1 MGPREARAIL
11 ERHGLAASR
20 DRGQNFLTDPAQAAR
35 LVAFAGVQPDETVLE
50 VGTGLGILTR
60 ALAEVAARV
69 CTVEVDA
76 GLVRAL
82 EAESLLP
89 GPERVRLVHADA
101 LRVDWDELLADAPD
115 APVRVVANL
124 PYRVA
129 TPLLRRFLDLPRL
142 AGVGVMVQREVADR
156 MRARFGEP
164 AYGSL
169 SVLIAWTMQ
178 VEAAVDLHP
187 RCFYPV
193 PRVTSTFLRMTPR
206 TDGVGNQGRAT
217 SETGERQRDA
227 SPLEP
232 EGVVLAAMERVLRA
246 GFAHRRKTLVNA
258 LQTAGGFDA
267 DAVRAALEALGVDA
281 RARAEALDPE
291 TWRKLAARL
300 AGGVA

>member
-1 MGPREARAIL
+1 MAHTRLIVGPREARAIL

-35 LVAFAGVQPDETVLE
+35 LVAFAGVRPDETVLE

-69 CTVEVDA
+69 RTVEVDG

-82 EAESLLP
+82 EAEALLP
-89 GPERVRLVHADA
+89 GPERVRLVHEDA
-101 LRVDWDELLADAPD
+101 LQVDWDALLADTPE

-178 VEAAVDLHP
+178 VEATVDLHP

-206 TDGVGNQGRAT
+206 SDGVGSHARAT
-217 SETGERQRDA
+217 RATAGTAASE
-227 SPLEP
+227 
-232 EGVVLAAMERVLRA
+232 LAAMERVLRA

-258 LQTAGGFDA
+258 LQTAGDFDG
-267 DAVRAALEALGVDA
+267 DVVRAALAALGVDA

-291 TWRKLAARL
+291 TWRQLAARL
-300 AGGVA
+300 AEGVA